1 MYLGGVICLLNIRYD
16 KNSVVC
22 IFEGYCFYIEMFV
35 RYLFERYVCIWVC
48 YRESLWIFFFLG
60 FWFLGF

>member
-22 IFEGYCFYIEMFV
+22 IFEGYCFILKCLLGIYLNVTFVFGFVIEK
-35 RYLFERYVCIWVC
+35 VCG
-48 YRESLWIFFFLG
+48 FFF
-60 FWFLGF
+60 F